1 MCTIDYFEEAYYK
14 ALKIIDSC
22 ETEEHFKS
30 AETYIENY
38 LKLMQFKANKCFSF
52 SKTITLLYE
61 IEIRKMLLHKR
72 LENKRHN
79 RWELIDTIYSMATF

>member
-22 ETEEHFKS
+22 VTEEHFKS

-38 LKLMQFKANKCFSF
+38 RKLMQSKANKCFSF
-52 SKTITLLYE
+52 SRTITLLCE
-61 IEIRKMLLHKR
+61 IEMRKMLLHKH
-72 LENKRHN
+72 LENKKHN